1 VSPAAVSTR
10 ASLILDRFPQHLE
23 LGTPGK
29 AMATV
34 ATALADP
41 LDVETVQAGDVRRS
55 HRLADART
63 ELDLLRLAGLHGL
76 TVNALALLRQ
86 RWLAGAVPADPVA
99 AYEQWLDLV
108 RATVRDLITVHTTGN
123 GTPAGL
129 LSATAA
135 YLGMDVRH
143 VAHSADRWWHLATCE
158 DRIPATAPPAPADS
172 LVALEENPFR
182 LRDIS
187 PVPRRHGERFRI
199 LRSGFEEAPVTVVV
213 RGVEDRCLRPMVV
226 DVDRGQGLTAE
237 VIVPAGEELRFER
250 DGRVTLSGSSVAGQA
265 WRFTGGVFADAGLAS
280 TKDFVWAGADDA
292 GASDRAATFAVS
304 EPIADAFDPSPS
316 LPHAEPLLRPL
327 ELSAGESRWAVFVG
341 AATYAG
347 ASTVAAPRPLAGYF
361 DETVF
366 DPGGS
371 TDPAFEVGFEWD
383 EREPFAVRVWLPLV
397 LADLDGPDDTPVR
410 ERARVLLDRHRAA
423 GVHVTVE
430 YADPRWIVGAGTLR
444 NLETEE
450 ALGVVVSGTS
460 TWPAGTEQPP
470 PSP

>member
-1 VSPAAVSTR
+1 VSPAPVSTR
-10 ASLILDRFPQHLE
+10 ASLILGRFPQHLE
-23 LGTPGK
+23 LGGPGK
-29 AMATV
+29 AMGAVT
-34 ATALADP
+34 TALADP
-41 LDVETVQAGDVRRS
+41 LDVQTVQAGDVRRA

-63 ELDLLRLAGLHGL
+63 EVDLLRLAGLHGL
-76 TVNALALLRQ
+76 TVNALAVLRP
-86 RWLAGAVPADPVA
+86 RWLAGAIPADHEA

-108 RATVRDLITVHTTGN
+108 RATVRGLIAVHATGN

-135 YLGMDVRH
+135 YLGMAVRT
-143 VAHSADRWWHLATCE
+143 VADIQDRWWHVATCD

-172 LVALEENPFR
+172 LLALVENPFR

-187 PVPRRHGERFRI
+187 PVPRRHGQRFRI
-199 LRSGFEEAPVTVVV
+199 LRSGFEDAPVTVVV

-226 DVDRGQGLTAE
+226 DVDRGQGVTAE
-237 VIVPAGEELRFER
+237 VTVPAGEDLRFER
-250 DGRVTLSGSSVAGQA
+250 DGRVTLSGSSVAGRA
-265 WRFTGGVFADAGLAS
+265 WRFTGGVFADAGLVSA
-280 TKDFVWAGADDA
+280 KDFVWAGAGVPA
-292 GASDRAATFAVS
+292 ESDRLARFAVS
-304 EPIADAFDPSPS
+304 EPIADAFDPAPS

-347 ASTVAAPRPLAGYF
+347 ASTVAAPRTRAGYF
-361 DETVF
+361 GETVF
-366 DPGGS
+366 DPGAS

-383 EREPFAVRVWLPLV
+383 EREPFAVRVWLPLA
-397 LADLDGPDDTPVR
+397 LANLDHPPDSPMR
-410 ERARVLLDRHRAA
+410 ERVRVLLDRHRAA

-444 NLETEE
+444 NLDTEE

-460 TWPAGTEQPP
+460 TWPAGTKQPP

>member
-1 VSPAAVSTR
+1 MSPAPVSTR
-10 ASLILDRFPQHLE
+10 ASLILGRFPQHLE
-23 LGTPGK
+23 LGAPGK
-29 AMATV
+29 AMGTV

-41 LDVETVQAGDVRRS
+41 LDVQTVQAGDVRRA

-63 ELDLLRLAGLHGL
+63 ELDLVRLAGLHGL

-86 RWLAGAVPADPVA
+86 RWLAGPVPTDPAAAD
-99 AYEQWLDLV
+99 EQWLDLV
-108 RATVRDLITVHTTGN
+108 RATVRDLIEVHTTGN

-135 YLGMDVRH
+135 YLGMDVRT
-143 VAHSADRWWHLATCE
+143 VAHSADRWWHLATCD
-158 DRIPATAPPAPADS
+158 DRIPAAAPPAPADS
-172 LVALEENPFR
+172 LLALEENPFR

-199 LRSGFEEAPVTVVV
+199 LRSGFEDAPVTVVV

-237 VIVPAGEELRFER
+237 VTVPAGEELRFER
-250 DGRVTLSGSSVAGQA
+250 DGRVTLSDLSVAGQA
-265 WRFTGGVFADAGLAS
+265 WRFTGGVFADAGLPSAR
-280 TKDFVWAGADDA
+280 DFVWAGDGAAAADRV
-292 GASDRAATFAVS
+292 ASFAVS
-304 EPIADAFDPSPS
+304 APIADAFEPAPS
-316 LPHAEPLLRPL
+316 LPHAEPLLPPL

-341 AATYAG
+341 AATYA
-347 ASTVAAPRPLAGYF
+347 SPSSVAAPRTLAGYF

-366 DPGGS
+366 DPGAS

-383 EREPFAVRVWLPLV
+383 EREPFAVRVWLPLT
-397 LADLDGPDDTPVR
+397 LADLDGPEETPVR

-423 GVHVTVE
+423 GVHVTVD

-444 NLETEE
+444 NLETAE